1 MENLKG
7 SAIVLM
13 VGVAI
18 LTIGNSIACGKFPS
32 PSVIEIDSKAQVIAP
47 QGDGWLHSVDSL
59 MGETIW
65 KFELNSKTLMRL
77 LGVFIPLVVLVVFWL
92 VPILLGAWMLQRKG
106 YSPRWML
113 FGILPIVGWLVLLVA
128 VLLAVRPETP
138 EASSI
143 LEGGQNW
150 QEDEPVSQE
159 GEQAMQVREQVSVAF
174 AQYEKGMKELGNG
187 LIVLGVLQAL
197 VGAGLMAFS
206 PAIILGLV
214 IVNITALNIYLGVFA
229 RKLHA
234 WVNYV
239 VAVLACV
246 LLAHHLIN
254 LFSEEPNPGF
264 FYLVCCVRFVIPAAL
279 LYYSV
284 NNIQKLSRASTAA
297 NNDDP
302 PPNE

>member
-1 MENLKG
+1 MESLKS

-13 VGVAI
+13 VGVAVLATGKNI
-18 LTIGNSIACGKFPS
+18 LSVQFPN
-32 PSVIEIDSKAQVIAP
+32 PQVIEIGGKAQVIVP
-47 QGDGWLHSVDSL
+47 HGVGWLVSFDAL

-65 KFELNSKTLMRL
+65 KFDLNSETFNRL
-77 LGVFIPLVVLVVFWL
+77 LGALIPFVVPVVFWL
-92 VPILLGAWMLQRKG
+92 VPILLGASMLQRKG

-138 EASSI
+138 E
-143 LEGGQNW
+143 
-150 QEDEPVSQE
+150 VSGIQKGEQDLQE
-159 GEQAMQVREQVSVAF
+159 GEQASVAF

-187 LIVLGVLQAL
+187 LIVLAVLQAL
-197 VGAGLMAFS
+197 VGAGLLAFS
-206 PAIILGLV
+206 PSIILGLV
-214 IVNITALNIYLGVFA
+214 IVNLAFLNIYLGVFA

-246 LLAHHLIN
+246 LLALNLIN
-254 LFSEEPNPGF
+254 QLSEQPKPGSS
-264 FYLVCCVRFVIPAAL
+264 LACCGGFVIPAAL

-284 NNIQKLSRASTAA
+284 NNIQKLIRASTAA
-297 NNDDP
+297 QSDDT

>member
-1 MENLKG
+1 MRLTGPFVVALICLSIHTAYADGWPMLGRDATRNQVSLEN
-7 SAIVLM
+7 
-13 VGVAI
+13 
-18 LTIGNSIACGKFPS
+18 NPS
-32 PSVIEIDSKAQVIAP
+32 VIAP

-65 KFELNSKTLMRL
+65 KFDLNSKTFNRL
-77 LGVFIPLVVLVVFWL
+77 LAALIPLVVPVVFWL

-138 EASSI
+138 EVSSI

-187 LIVLGVLQAL
+187 LIVLGVMQAL
-197 VGAGLMAFS
+197 VGAGFMAFS
-206 PAIILGLV
+206 PSIILGLV
-214 IVNITALNIYLGVFA
+214 IVNLAFLNIYLGVFA

-239 VAVLACV
+239 VAVLACL
-246 LLAHHLIN
+246 LLALNLIN
-254 LFSEEPNPGF
+254 QLSEQSKPGSS
-264 FYLVCCVRFVIPAAL
+264 LACCGGFVIPAAL

-284 NNIQKLSRASTAA
+284 NNIQKLIRASTAA
-297 NNDDP
+297 QNDDP